1 MPRASI
7 RDALRL
13 RAAVLQV
20 LSGRSQSPS
29 LQSGS
34 VCTWDVFLRT
44 ERCALALKS
53 RLVMAGAG
61 VPNVLEA
68 AATRELQRIL
78 SARGQL
84 LRIGQLA
91 LAHHIPAIVLKGGVA
106 ALTSA
111 APVDV
116 TDVDVLVR
124 PLQSERFAELL
135 DKQGFGATGTA
146 GTAHLAQ
153 RIVPNAVPIEVHFAL
168 N

>member
-68 AATRELQRIL
+68 AATRELEGIL
-78 SARGQL
+78 SGRGE
-84 LRIGQLA
+84 
-91 LAHHIPAIVLKGGVA
+91 
-106 ALTSA
+106 
-111 APVDV
+111 
-116 TDVDVLVR
+116 LVR
-124 PLQSERFAELL
+124 LGQPALGPALS
-135 DKQGFGATGTA
+135 
-146 GTAHLAQ
+146 
-153 RIVPNAVPIEVHFAL
+153 AVAR
-168 N
+168 

>member
-61 VPNVLEA
+61 APNVLAA
-68 AATRELQRIL
+68 AATGELPRLL
-78 SARGQL
+78 SPRGQP
-84 LRIGQLA
+84 LRLSPLA
-91 LAHHIPAIVLKGGVA
+91 LAHDTPPIPLKGGA
-106 ALTSA
+106 A
-111 APVDV
+111 AP
-116 TDVDVLVR
+116 T
-124 PLQSERFAELL
+124 
-135 DKQGFGATGTA
+135 
-146 GTAHLAQ
+146 
-153 RIVPNAVPIEVHFAL
+153 
-168 N
+168 